1 MNNFLSITSNAASQ
15 IKKIMSNA
23 PDGVDSL
30 VVGVVL
36 DKTTSAKK
44 NTSKFVQKDNMDVV
58 ADMINM
64 M

>member
-30 VVGVVL
+30 VVGVDKSGCSGYSYKL
-36 DKTTSAKK
+36 DFGNSSELKK
-44 NTSKFVQKDNMDVV
+44 F
-58 ADMINM
+58 
-64 M
+64 